1 MRGGEGTVST
11 VPLSHD
17 ASHVVAVRLPR
28 SSERFCTGYDFF
40 YLSTRRVGY
49 TIDWWE
55 EGGRFHSTLV
65 CDGR

>member
-40 YLSTRRVGY
+40 LFEHAWRWVHY
-49 TIDWWE
+49 
-55 EGGRFHSTLV
+55 
-65 CDGR
+65 